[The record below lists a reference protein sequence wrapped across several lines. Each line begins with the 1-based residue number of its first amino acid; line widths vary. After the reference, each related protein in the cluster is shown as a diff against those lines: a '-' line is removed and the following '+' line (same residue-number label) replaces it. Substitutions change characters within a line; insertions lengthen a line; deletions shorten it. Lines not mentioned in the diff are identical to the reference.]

1 MYAVVATG
9 GKQEKVFVGD
19 VVHVE
24 KLDAPVGDIIEL
36 TDVRL
41 LVKDDAILTAPK
53 DLATAKVVCE
63 VVGQERSRRVVVY
76 KRKRKNNYARTRGHR
91 QLYTALKVSEIIA

>member
-1 MYAVVATG
+1 MYAVVAAG

-19 VVHVE
+19 VVRVE
-24 KLDAPVGDIIEL
+24 KLDLPVGDIVEL

-53 DLATAKVVCE
+53 DLAMAKVVCE
-63 VVGQERSRRVVVY
+63 VVGQGRDKKVTVY
-76 KRKRKNNYARTRGHR
+76 KRKRKNNYSRKRGHR
-91 QLYTALKVSEIIA
+91 QHYTALKINEIVA